1 MLAFDVEAGE
11 IVFLKDYL
19 RADVDGMKKEGE
31 IYEWLE
37 SNRMPNIPPFGKGN
51 DVRDHTTLTHTLR
64 DKKWACRSK
73 EIVLLRHFRMSLDVV
88 ARPLI
93 LFESSREFVGAIADA
108 MEGKTYSASFTH
120 MTNFSLAQP
129 INMLISLLVFS
140 ILTSPRVI
148 S

>member
-1 MLAFDVEAGE
+1 M
-11 IVFLKDYL
+11 
-19 RADVDGMKKEGE
+19 
-31 IYEWLE
+31 
-37 SNRMPNIPPFGKGN
+37 
-51 DVRDHTTLTHTLR
+51 
-64 DKKWACRSK
+64 
-73 EIVLLRHFRMSLDVV
+73 VLLKHYWMSLDVV
-88 ARPLI
+88 ALPFI

-120 MTNFSLAQP
+120 MTNFSLTQP